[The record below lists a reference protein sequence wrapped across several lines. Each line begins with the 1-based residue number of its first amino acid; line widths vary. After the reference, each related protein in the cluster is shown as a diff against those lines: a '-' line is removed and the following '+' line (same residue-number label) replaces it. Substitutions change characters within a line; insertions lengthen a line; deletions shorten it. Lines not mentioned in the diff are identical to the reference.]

1 MPGDEMA
8 LSWVMSRKHAYG
20 IGSKDCGGY
29 IFEHYFDE
37 YAKERIKINMQKLD
51 SYREKKERE
60 IKAGLREKY
69 STPKYWDT
77 ATEADFRCN
86 IYLYL

>member
-1 MPGDEMA
+1 MDRKKIDVKSAVPKGFFGDIYVSLLPGDEMA
-8 LSWVMSRKHAYG
+8 LSWVMKRKHDYG

-51 SYREKKERE
+51 SYREKKNER
-60 IKAGLREKY
+60 
-69 STPKYWDT
+69 
-77 ATEADFRCN
+77 
-86 IYLYL
+86 